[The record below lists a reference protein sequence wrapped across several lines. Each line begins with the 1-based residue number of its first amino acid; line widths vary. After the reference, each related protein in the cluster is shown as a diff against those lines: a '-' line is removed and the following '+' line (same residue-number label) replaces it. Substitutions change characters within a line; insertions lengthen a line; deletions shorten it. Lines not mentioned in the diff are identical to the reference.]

1 LADNKGKRGGADR
14 RTVAAGEGYEVS
26 YFARKHGITTQQARE
41 LIASVG
47 NDREKLNAAAEALTG
62 KGKSARAA

>member
-1 LADNKGKRGGADR
+1 MADNKNKRGGADR
-14 RTVAAGEGYEVS
+14 RTVAAGEGYELS
-26 YFARKHGITTQQARE
+26 YFARKHGITTQRARD

-47 NDREKLNAAAEALTG
+47 NDREKLNAAAEELKG